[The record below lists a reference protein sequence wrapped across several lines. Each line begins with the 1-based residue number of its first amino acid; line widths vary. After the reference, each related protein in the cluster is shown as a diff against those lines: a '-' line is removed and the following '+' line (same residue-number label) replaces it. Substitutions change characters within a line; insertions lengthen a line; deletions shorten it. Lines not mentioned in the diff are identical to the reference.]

1 MNNMLT
7 QYFEILVKN
16 NDFGVVYKI
25 DNDTY
30 KLFEN
35 TFDTVYHTKKGH
47 AFKMNCDFE
56 KGVDILIVDDDNLKE
71 LLDDF
76 KEQGFC
82 DPENLHYYDNAF

>member
-1 MNNMLT
+1 MLP
-7 QYFEILVKN
+7 QYYEILVKN

-35 TFDTVYHTKKGH
+35 TFDTVYHTKKGNS
-47 AFKMNCDFE
+47 FKMACDYERGTDF
-56 KGVDILIVDDDNLKE
+56 IIVDDDHLKE

-76 KEQGFC
+76 KDQGFC
-82 DPENLHYYDNAF
+82 DPENLYYNDHAF